1 MEISIA
7 TDYAENSGCCEPF
20 LRKIA
25 QAGFTHI
32 HWCHHWNGDFL
43 YSRSEIDEIAK
54 WLREYGLKLLDLHG
68 SQGFEKN
75 WSSLGEY
82 ERLAGVELVRNRIDM
97 TARLGGDA
105 VVMHATHWMV
115 NEQKDS
121 LGDDQLRKSLDALE
135 PFARSRN
142 VRIAIEN
149 LVPARTDLFLAL
161 FDQYSPDFLC
171 FCYDSGHQNISS
183 DNPNSLEL
191 FKDRL
196 GAVHLHDNDGASDQH
211 NLIFNGSIDWDQI
224 AVLMADSA
232 YSKCINMELRWDNSV
247 YADETEFLDKALE
260 SGIRFAQK
268 LYAYVKELPT
278 QDGTK

>member
-1 MEISIA
+1 MIQGRYQMEISIN
-7 TDYAENSGCCEPF
+7 TDYAKDCGCCESF

-68 SQGFEKN
+68 SQGFEKD
-75 WSSLGEY
+75 WSSLREY

-105 VVMHATHWMV
+105 VVMHATHWMA
-115 NEQKDS
+115 NERK
-121 LGDDQLRKSLDALE
+121 GCPADDQLRKSLDTLE
-135 PFARSRN
+135 PFARTRN

-149 LVPARTDLFLAL
+149 LVPARTDLFRDL
-161 FDQYSPDFLC
+161 FAQYSPDFLA
-171 FCYDSGHQNISS
+171 FCYDSGHHNISS
-183 DNPNSLEL
+183 ENPSSLEL

-196 GAVHLHDNDGASDQH
+196 GAVHLHDNDGSDDQH
-211 NLIFNGSIDWDQI
+211 NLIFTGSINWDRI
-224 AVLMADSA
+224 AALMADSA
-232 YSKCINMELRWDNSV
+232 YSKCINMELRWNRSL
-247 YADETEFLDKALE
+247 YANENEFLAKALE
-260 SGIRFAQK
+260 SGTRFAQR
-268 LYAYVKELPT
+268 L
-278 QDGTK
+278 